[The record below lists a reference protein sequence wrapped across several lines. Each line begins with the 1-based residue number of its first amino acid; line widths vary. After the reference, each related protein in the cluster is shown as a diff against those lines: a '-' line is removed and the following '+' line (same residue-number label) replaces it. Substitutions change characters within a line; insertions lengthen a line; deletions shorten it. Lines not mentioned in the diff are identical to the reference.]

1 MFNKQLSIFKQSNKS
16 CAFTGHRIIQ
26 KDFSKIKLKKEILK
40 LIKTGINVFYC
51 GMALGFDLIACETVL
66 NLKKKYKDIKIIAC
80 IPCSN
85 QDQYFSQEDKLRYA
99 NLLEKVDEKVILANA
114 YYNGCMQK
122 RNIYMCDRADVLLCY
137 LRQEKGGTAQTVN
150 YFKRKYPEKTVIGV

>member
-1 MFNKQLSIFKQSNKS
+1 MIMNLF
-16 CAFTGHRIIQ
+16 IQ
-26 KDFSKIKLKKEILK
+26 IVPLL
-40 LIKTGINVFYC
+40 
-51 GMALGFDLIACETVL
+51 L